1 LDLLRVSGLSSAR
14 FVHPYLVALQ
24 PIERELIKERG
35 GAREEKK
42 KKLKA
47 KGSRPDNWITG

>member
-1 LDLLRVSGLSSAR
+1 
-14 FVHPYLVALQ
+14 VALQ

>member
-1 LDLLRVSGLSSAR
+1 
-14 FVHPYLVALQ
+14 VALQ

-42 KKLKA
+42 KLKA